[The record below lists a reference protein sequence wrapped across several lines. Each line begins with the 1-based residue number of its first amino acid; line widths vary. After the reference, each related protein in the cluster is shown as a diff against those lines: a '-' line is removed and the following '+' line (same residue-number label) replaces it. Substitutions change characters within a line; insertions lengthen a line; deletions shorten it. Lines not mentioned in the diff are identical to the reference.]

1 MRRGFVLSSH
11 TPWLQP
17 IAARQNSRRSTGPLR
32 ADFMDAVRY
41 IVDTLLWLLTLAFV
55 LRLLFQWVRANFR
68 DPMADAIVRV
78 TNWLI
83 LPLRKLLPPIGKIDT
98 ATVVAV
104 LAIASIRTLAALGLA
119 GQGVGDVIQFLRI
132 TVIDLADLLLRIYLF
147 ALLLYWLTSF
157 VSPGGYAPGVRL
169 LSQLCE
175 PILKPVRRIIPPI
188 GQIDFSVLWVSIV
201 IGALLVLLR

>member
-1 MRRGFVLSSH
+1 MEA
-11 TPWLQP
+11 
-17 IAARQNSRRSTGPLR
+17 I
-32 ADFMDAVRY
+32 RY

-55 LRLLFQWVRANFR
+55 LRLMFQWVRADFR

-83 LPLRKLLPPIGKIDT
+83 MPLRRLLPPIGKIDT

-104 LAIASIRTLAALGLA
+104 VAVASVRTVATLALA
-119 GQGVGDVIQFLRI
+119 GAGVGDVGLFLR
-132 TVIDLADLLLRIYLF
+132 TTAIDLAGLILRIYLF

-157 VSPGGYAPGVRL
+157 VSPGGYAPGIRL
-169 LSQLCE
+169 LAQLCE

>member
-1 MRRGFVLSSH
+1 
-11 TPWLQP
+11 
-17 IAARQNSRRSTGPLR
+17 
-32 ADFMDAVRY
+32 MDAIRY

-55 LRLLFQWVRANFR
+55 LRLLFQWVRADFR

-83 LPLRKLLPPIGKIDT
+83 LPLRRVLPPIGKIDT

-104 LAIASIRTLAALGLA
+104 IAIASVRSFAVLALA
-119 GQGVGDVIQFLRI
+119 GGGTGDAGLFLRFTLI
-132 TVIDLADLLLRIYLF
+132 NLADLVLRIYLF

-169 LSQLCE
+169 LAQLCE

-188 GQIDFSVLWVSIV
+188 GQIDLSVLWVSIV

>member
-1 MRRGFVLSSH
+1 MEAIRF
-11 TPWLQP
+11 
-17 IAARQNSRRSTGPLR
+17 
-32 ADFMDAVRY
+32 

-55 LRLLFQWVRANFR
+55 LRLLFQLVRADFR

-83 LPLRKLLPPIGKIDT
+83 LPLRRLLPPVGKVDT

-104 LAIASIRTLAALGLA
+104 LAVAIVRTLALLALSGAGLA
-119 GQGVGDVIQFLRI
+119 DPLALARI
-132 TVIDLADLLLRIYLF
+132 TIIDLVGLVLKIYLF

-169 LSQLCE
+169 LAQLCE
-175 PILKPVRRIIPPI
+175 PILRPVRRVIPPI
-188 GQIDFSVLWVSIV
+188 GQIDFSVLWVSIA
-201 IGALLVLLR
+201 IGALLILLR

>member
-1 MRRGFVLSSH
+1 MEA
-11 TPWLQP
+11 
-17 IAARQNSRRSTGPLR
+17 I
-32 ADFMDAVRY
+32 RY

-83 LPLRKLLPPIGKIDT
+83 LPLRKLLPPIGKVDT

-104 LAIASIRTLAALGLA
+104 VAVASVRTFASLELA
-119 GQGVGDVIQFLRI
+119 GQGVGDVVQFLRI
-132 TVIDLADLLLRIYLF
+132 TVVNLADLSLRVYLF

-169 LSQLCE
+169 LAQLCE
-175 PILKPVRRIIPPI
+175 PVLKPVRRIIPPI
-188 GQIDFSVLWVSIV
+188 GQIDFSVLWVSIA
-201 IGALLVLLR
+201 IGAMLVLLR

>member
-1 MRRGFVLSSH
+1 ME
-11 TPWLQP
+11 
-17 IAARQNSRRSTGPLR
+17 
-32 ADFMDAVRY
+32 AVRY

-55 LRLLFQWVRANFR
+55 LRLLFQLVRADFR
-68 DPMADAIVRV
+68 DPMADAIVRL

-83 LPLRKLLPPIGKIDT
+83 MPLRRLLPPIGKVDT

-104 LAIASIRTLAALGLA
+104 IAVASVRTFAAMGLA
-119 GQGVGDVIQFLRI
+119 GQGVGDVGQFLRI
-132 TVIDLADLLLRIYLF
+132 TLVNLADLVLRVYLF

-157 VSPGGYAPGVRL
+157 VSPGGYAPGLRL
-169 LSQLCE
+169 LGRLCE

>member
-1 MRRGFVLSSH
+1 MEA
-11 TPWLQP
+11 
-17 IAARQNSRRSTGPLR
+17 I
-32 ADFMDAVRY
+32 RY

-55 LRLLFQWVRANFR
+55 LRLLFQWVRADFR
-68 DPMADAIVRV
+68 DPMADAIVRL

-83 LPLRKLLPPIGKIDT
+83 LPLRRLLPPIGKVDT

-104 LAIASIRTLAALGLA
+104 IAIASVRTFAALAMA
-119 GQGVGDVIQFLRI
+119 GQGVGDVVQFLRL
-132 TVIDLADLLLRIYLF
+132 TLVNLVDLVLRIYLF

-157 VSPGGYAPGVRL
+157 VSPGGYAPGLRL
-169 LSQLCE
+169 LARLCE

>member
-1 MRRGFVLSSH
+1 MEA
-11 TPWLQP
+11 
-17 IAARQNSRRSTGPLR
+17 I
-32 ADFMDAVRY
+32 RY

-55 LRLLFQWVRANFR
+55 LRLLFQWVRADFR

-83 LPLRKLLPPIGKIDT
+83 MPLRRLLPPIGKVDT

-104 LAIASIRTLAALGLA
+104 IAVASVRTFAALGLA
-119 GQGVGDVIQFLRI
+119 GQGVGDVVLFLRI
-132 TVIDLADLLLRIYLF
+132 TLVSLADLVLRIYLF

-157 VSPGGYAPGVRL
+157 VSPGGYAPGLRL
-169 LSQLCE
+169 LARLCE